1 MHPGCDAGVA
11 AEEGDREIEKRRKLC
26 GQAVFKRAFKG
37 LRFRV

>member
-1 MHPGCDAGVA
+1 MHSGSDAGGKVEA
-11 AEEGDREIEKRRKLC
+11 GDGEIEKRRKLC